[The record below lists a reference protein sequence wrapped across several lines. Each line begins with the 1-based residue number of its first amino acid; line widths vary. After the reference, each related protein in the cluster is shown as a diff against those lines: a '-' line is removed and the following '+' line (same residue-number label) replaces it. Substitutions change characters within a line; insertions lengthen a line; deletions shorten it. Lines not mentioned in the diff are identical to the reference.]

1 MRRDCKTTVFENII
15 GRDRTTRL
23 LREEIRRGSLPASI
37 LIHGERYGG
46 KLSLALEAAR
56 ALMCEKR
63 AEWSCDCRSCR
74 QHRLLVHP
82 YLLLTGPRYFSEE
95 IAASGDT
102 LLRTRKE
109 AARYLYIRGVR
120 KLTRRLDG
128 VLWEG
133 NEQKLDKVRKE
144 MENLE
149 DALEEL
155 YPEYP
160 LPGEKRLK
168 KYLESIEKAAE
179 KLVEVLP
186 RDSIPVD
193 QVRAISYWARTTSTS
208 SAKVVILE
216 EADLMG
222 ASTRNA
228 LLKILEEPPP
238 NTYFFL
244 LTSRKGGIMPTILS
258 RVRPYHLPVRGPEE
272 QQQVMERIYR
282 LEETRYADLRSFF
295 FAWKGIPLE
304 ELHGEAKRFL
314 NAALG
319 IGEWG
324 VEEFETFLDA
334 RGSAQFFLPFL
345 QELAEEVRS
354 RAARTVVVNGAGQE
368 HSGGNR
374 EEEKVSPL
382 RAERWNILIKR
393 AAGAYTN
400 YNLAPGLLLE
410 SLWYDIQEE
419 GYDIQEEG
427 AQQ

>member
-1 MRRDCKTTVFENII
+1 MFENII
-15 GRDRTTRL
+15 GREKTTRL
-23 LREEIRRGSLPASI
+23 LSEEIRRGTLPASI

-82 YLLLTGPRYFSEE
+82 YLLLSGPRYFSEE

-109 AARYLYIRGVR
+109 AARYLYIRAVR

-133 NEQKLDKVRKE
+133 NEQKLDKVGKE

-160 LPGEKRLK
+160 LPEEKRLR
-168 KYLESIEKAAE
+168 KYLESIEKAAA

-193 QVRAISYWARTTSTS
+193 QVRSISYWARTTTTD

-238 NTYFFL
+238 HTYFFL
-244 LTSRKGGIMPTILS
+244 LTARKGGIMPTILS
-258 RVRPYHLPVRGPEE
+258 RVRPYHLPARGPEE
-272 QQQVMERIYR
+272 QQQVMELIYR
-282 LEETRYADLRSFF
+282 LEETRYPDLRSFF

-304 ELHGEAKRFL
+304 ELRGEAKRFL

-319 IGEWG
+319 LGEWEM
-324 VEEFETFLDA
+324 EEFETFLEA

-345 QELAEEVRS
+345 QELAEEIRS
-354 RAARTVVVNGAGQE
+354 RTARTVAAGETGQE
-368 HSGGNR
+368 RGERSRRQECGEGSR
-374 EEEKVSPL
+374 GEAEVSPL
-382 RAERWNILIKR
+382 RAERWNALIKR
-393 AAGAYTN
+393 TAGAYSN

-419 GYDIQEEG
+419 V
-427 AQQ
+427 AQS